1 MNETTHVNDTYVW
14 VEAVLFSPRFYP
26 SVCETRKDSG
36 KSSVCADVIE
46 STAWVFRRAP
56 EAMCLQSSSSFA
68 EALGNNGSI
77 CRQRATVQIR
87 SWRLQTISSDQPIR
101 KPALPENL
109 K

>member
-68 EALGNNGSI
+68 EALETMGVFVGNA
-77 CRQRATVQIR
+77 QRSRYAAGDSKRYPPTSR
-87 SWRLQTISSDQPIR
+87 S
-101 KPALPENL
+101 ENQHYPRT
-109 K
+109 